1 MNDVAI
7 NTALQAGLNACLRSL
22 QKTNPSLLLT
32 AAQLKKTERDVIYIP
47 TLASA
52 LSSLILNCN
61 DDDLKEDWL
70 SKFEFSEESEM
81 DDQSR
86 TEKLN
91 GGKAHIDLTHILEDS
106 IRGSLLNHEREKQK
120 NMDKQKLRRKLKAAK
135 KVADDDSL
143 SQSSS
148 QYDLENF
155 IDREE
160 KEAETDS
167 LPTDLNIDI
176 GGEKGTSEDD
186 MNSTFSSDYESAD
199 KGNLSS
205 SEDAISCADP
215 HESDDMRSTFSLHSC
230 SEPHFHA
237 EETST
242 EMTPNQA
249 IANNDKFDD
258 DDEWW

>member
-1 MNDVAI
+1 MHVCEAYK
-7 NTALQAGLNACLRSL
+7 RRM
-22 QKTNPSLLLT
+22 NPSLLLT

-52 LSSLILNCN
+52 LSSLILNCI

-91 GGKAHIDLTHILEDS
+91 GGKAHMDLTHILEDS

-120 NMDKQKLRRKLKAAK
+120 TLDKQKLRRKLKAAK

-160 KEAETDS
+160 KEAESDS

-176 GGEKGTSEDD
+176 EGEKGTSEDD

-215 HESDDMRSTFSLHSC
+215 HESDDMRSTFSLHS

-237 EETST
+237 EETSKAT
-242 EMTPNQA
+242 TPNQA

>member
-61 DDDLKEDWL
+61 DDGLKQDWL
-70 SKFEFSEESEM
+70 SKLEFSEESEM
-81 DDQSR
+81 DDQSQ

-91 GGKAHIDLTHILEDS
+91 GGKAHMDLTHILEDS
-106 IRGSLLNHEREKQK
+106 IRGSLLNHERVKQQ

-135 KVADDDSL
+135 KVVDDDSL

-148 QYDLENF
+148 HYDLENF

-167 LPTDLNIDI
+167 LPTDLNMDI
-176 GGEKGTSEDD
+176 EGEKGTSEDD

-215 HESDDMRSTFSLHSC
+215 HESDDMRSSFSLHP

-237 EETST
+237 EEAST